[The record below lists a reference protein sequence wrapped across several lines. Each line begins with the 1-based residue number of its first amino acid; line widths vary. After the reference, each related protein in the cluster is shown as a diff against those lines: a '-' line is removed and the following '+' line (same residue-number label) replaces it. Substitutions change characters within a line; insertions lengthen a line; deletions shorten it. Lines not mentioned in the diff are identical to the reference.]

1 MDTAP
6 GMSSQ
11 RGRVFLA
18 TGLTQGEPMR
28 EHTEQDM
35 RTAWF
40 ARDEVTAMMRD
51 GRITDSQTI
60 AAYALLLLHEN
71 P

>member
-1 MDTAP
+1 
-6 GMSSQ
+6 
-11 RGRVFLA
+11 
-18 TGLTQGEPMR
+18 MR